1 MKILLLIT
9 EINLLFY
16 KLIKLLLTT
25 KKIVFV
31 FQAGKVGSH
40 SACNFL
46 KESERVIVFHDHHF
60 SLTHNKMRNKKYLDI
75 RALYLAFLLGK
86 RINIIT
92 PIREPIERNISMF
105 FNQILT
111 MPKLYKL
118 NKKFKFNRARLRQKF
133 IAEFNHEYF
142 LNWFQNNILNN
153 FHIDVYSKPFNK
165 KKGYQTYDWHNID
178 ENKLKADH
186 HENFINRK
194 KNIRILIYQSEL
206 NNNIKKKIIA
216 NFLNIQL
223 KTKFKNVNLTSKKY
237 KNFSIKN
244 VRNDIKK
251 TLPIKL
257 INYYLISK
265 FRRHFY

>member
-1 MKILLLIT
+1 
-9 EINLLFY
+9 
-16 KLIKLLLTT
+16 
-25 KKIVFV
+25 
-31 FQAGKVGSH
+31 
-40 SACNFL
+40 
-46 KESERVIVFHDHHF
+46 
-60 SLTHNKMRNKKYLDI
+60 
-75 RALYLAFLLGK
+75 
-86 RINIIT
+86 
-92 PIREPIERNISMF
+92 MF
-105 FNQILT
+105 FNQMLT
-111 MPKLYKL
+111 MPKLYKF

-133 IAEFNHEYF
+133 ITEFNHEYF

-165 KKGYQTYDWHNID
+165 KKGYQTYDWHNFD

-223 KTKFKNVNLTSKKY
+223 NTKLENVNLTSKKY
-237 KNFSIKN
+237 KNFSIKYI
-244 VRNDIKK
+244 RNDIKK

-257 INYYLISK
+257 INYYLVSK
-265 FRRHFY
+265 FSRHFY

>member
-1 MKILLLIT
+1 
-9 EINLLFY
+9 
-16 KLIKLLLTT
+16 
-25 KKIVFV
+25 
-31 FQAGKVGSH
+31 
-40 SACNFL
+40 
-46 KESERVIVFHDHHF
+46 
-60 SLTHNKMRNKKYLDI
+60 
-75 RALYLAFLLGK
+75 
-86 RINIIT
+86 
-92 PIREPIERNISMF
+92 MF